1 MVKVSRQTIFA
12 QAAHK
17 LRQDFEEL
25 SVVPHSGL
33 KGTQAERL
41 VRVFLKE
48 HLPKRFDVGSGF
60 IIDRFDNVS
69 KQTDVIIYD
78 ALNCPVYRASEDA
91 AIFPSDNVAALIE
104 VKSRLDKDQLV
115 SSFENI
121 LATKRLAKTQAPEGP
136 FFMTSQT
143 LGCLFAFDSAI
154 SLDKIAEHYTDL
166 TKTHGIGHHIDMILV
181 LDKGTLTMWARGQ
194 TFRRW
199 GRYLHEGVNKRLSE
213 GLHLALATEELG
225 AESLDAFLRYLLTQ
239 LTFFR
244 GMVDH
249 PGFDWSSNPSFAGTK
264 LQYLATITHETD
276 PTLKKQKAEQYER
289 EVREEFAKMQTP
301 SSDRG

>member
-1 MVKVSRQTIFA
+1 MSKVSRQTIFA

-91 AIFPSDNVAALIE
+91 AIFPSDNVAAVVE

-115 SSFENI
+115 SAFENI
-121 LATKRLAKTQAPEGP
+121 LATKRLAKTQAPEGR
-136 FFMTSQT
+136 FMTSQT

-181 LDKGTLTMWARGQ
+181 LDKGTMTMWARAQ
-194 TFRRW
+194 AFRMW
-199 GRYLHEGVNKRLSE
+199 GRYLHEGVNKELSE

-225 AESLDAFLRYLLTQ
+225 ADSLDAFLRDLLTQ

-276 PTLKKQKAEQYER
+276 PELKKQIAEQYGK
-289 EVREEFAKMQTP
+289 EVREEFAKMQAS
-301 SSDRG
+301 SSDRR